1 MASQFVIMQKRNGM
15 FVQYNEKGE
24 RFAVANPFAATRY
37 EAGDQLRIA
46 VSGLNQ
52 ELKDAHEFA
61 AVSVEDTPFY
71 LPRGEW
77 MMTKIHDARA
87 LAEALGIKNVSRFTN
102 QISHMRALADLGKLE
117 ELHAYVLEIK
127 ASQFTISYPNSY
139 TYFSG

>member
-1 MASQFVIMQKRNGM
+1 MSLQFVIMQKRNGM

-24 RFAVANPFAATRY
+24 RFAVANPVAATRY
-37 EAGDQLRIA
+37 EAGDKLRIA
-46 VSGLNQ
+46 VSSLNHDV
-52 ELKDAHEFA
+52 LDSPEFA
-61 AVSVEDTPFY
+61 AVSLEDVPFY

-102 QISHMRALADLGKLE
+102 QISHMRSLADLGKLE

-127 ASQFTISYPNSY
+127 ASQFSISYPNSY